1 MSTRVEA
8 GRVPSQMVQQMPT
21 TPSQAVTLFL
31 CGDVMTGRGIDQ
43 ILPHPGDP
51 RLFESYVR
59 SAQDYVALAERA
71 SGPIP
76 RPVDFAYV
84 WGDALAEFERVGPE
98 ARIVNLETAVT
109 ASDHAWPGKGVHYR
123 MHPANVAL
131 LTVAKLD
138 CCVLA
143 NNHVMDW
150 GPSGL
155 VETLLTL
162 HRAGLRTAGVG
173 YDESEAAAPAIIELS
188 DKRRILVFALGSDS
202 SGVPL
207 EWAATHDRPGV
218 NLLRDLSPRKLDD
231 IARLVA
237 AHKIGGDVV
246 VMSIHWGGNWDYSI
260 AASQRAFARG
270 LIDTARVDIVHG
282 HSSHHVKGIEV
293 YHDKLVL
300 YGCGDFVDDYEG
312 IRGHEGYRADLGL
325 MYFPTVDIATGRL
338 LRMRMTPTRMH
349 RLRVNRANESD
360 VTWLAKTLDREGRPF
375 GTRVERES
383 DNTLALRW
391 T

>member
-1 MSTRVEA
+1 MSQ
-8 GRVPSQMVQQMPT
+8 PMLT
-21 TPSQAVTLFL
+21 TPSRAITLFL

-71 SGPIP
+71 AGPIP

-84 WGDALAEFERVGPE
+84 WGDALAELERIRPG

-109 ASDHAWPGKGVHYR
+109 ASDYAWPGKGVHYR

-150 GPSGL
+150 GPCGL
-155 VETLLTL
+155 DETLLTL
-162 HRAGLRTAGVG
+162 RRAGLRTAGAG
-173 YDESEAAAPAIIELS
+173 YDESEAATPAVIESS
-188 DKRRILVFALGSDS
+188 DKGRILVFALGSDS

-207 EWAATHDRPGV
+207 EWAATHDGPGV
-218 NLLRDLSPRKLDD
+218 NLLRDLSQRTLDG

-237 AHKIGGDVV
+237 AHKIRGDVV
-246 VMSIHWGGNWDYSI
+246 VMSIHWGSNWGYSI

-312 IRGHEGYRADLGL
+312 IRGYESYRADLGL

-338 LRMRMTPTRMH
+338 LRLHMTPTRMH

-360 VTWLAKTLDREGRPF
+360 VQWLAKTLDREGRQF
-375 GTRVERES
+375 GTRVERSS